1 MEHGVPGW
9 KQRNT
14 KLPCSDE
21 ILGIRYNLASWAAQQ
36 FYNRCKMNYCLKDIF
51 CLDYRKILLVLFQF
65 CNYLLSLLAG

>member
-1 MEHGVPGW
+1 MEHGVLGW

-51 CLDYRKILLVLFQF
+51 CLEYRKILLVLFQF